1 MKLRYIVFT
10 LGVFCSFL
18 MSSSVEKFSITKKE
32 DNRVSIAFS
41 NEEIIISSKDG
52 FDYITENKNSTIDEG
67 FPSLPS
73 YSFSYGVDPSKEYS
87 IELNIL
93 SSHVINDIDIYPYQ
107 SPKMEK
113 KNSLVINDSFY
124 NSSLNYPSS
133 NIFHSRSVIRGNEIL
148 TINVIPSSYMPS
160 TNQLTV
166 FDEIEIIIEETGD
179 RIDHSSLQKKS
190 RIFQKIYNGM
200 ILDTFDNREID
211 FQDPSILYI
220 CDNDV
225 GSNNTAFN
233 NLLEWRRRQG
243 YEVNVAS
250 LSQTGSS
257 ASSIKN
263 YILNAYNN
271 WENPPEFIC
280 LVGDANG
287 SYSVP
292 TYEVGEGGGWYGA
305 QAESDLPYVLI
316 EGDDSLP
323 DITIGRISIRSSSEL
338 TTVASKIVGYEK
350 LYGGTDWID
359 NVALVGDPSDSG
371 ISTTITNEYI
381 ALIMENYGVDN
392 INEQYSGNYES
403 FMRNQLNNG
412 VSYLNYRGFYGFS
425 GFDSNTVDQLS
436 NGYKLPFLTTLTC
449 DTGSFEEEQNSICET
464 LVKAG
469 SASNPKGAVAV
480 VATAQPYT
488 HTAFNNIV
496 AMGMYSGIFLYGA
509 ETAGE
514 ALAYGQLA
522 IHQTYPQNPNNNVDY
537 FSAWNN
543 LMGDPATLLWTDTPK
558 NLVVDYINN
567 ISASDDLFNVYIIDD
582 EGNPIEGANVNLTN
596 GSDLYVNAQSDIH
609 GYAYVSLEG
618 FSGSTFI
625 TVSCQDCVPYE
636 EDFIVNSTL
645 MPEVVNSSV
654 SVLDSD
660 GFLSPGEIVDV
671 NFDIDNNTSSDFSN
685 ILVTIS
691 SSNQNVVSEDV
702 IIPSMNAFQ
711 TVNVTLGLSL
721 PIDILPDTEPLFYVK
736 ISSAGDNSYQLLN
749 LDIASGST
757 ALNSL
762 NISGAGET
770 SSVQVRLNNIGD
782 LDLTNISGD
791 IIYTGSQLTFSTS
804 ELNWASADQNSNSIS
819 NYIDISVSD
828 YVIDGKI
835 FNVPVFI
842 TSENSSYEQI
852 VSLQITAGNVT
863 TFDPLGPDSYGYYIY
878 DNTDVEY
885 DLAPIYDW
893 VEISETGTYLSQIYD
908 GGNNQDKST
917 TISLPFT
924 FTFYGLDYEEI
935 TICSNGWV
943 SFGRTTLESFRNYPI
958 PGTGGPSPMV
968 AGFWDDLEDGQ
979 TYYQYDAE
987 NDRFII
993 QWDDQELYFDNSYSN
1008 TFQIILYNTGAD
1020 VITGDDEILIQ
1031 YKDFNNESEGYY
1043 PVGNY
1048 SGAVVHGQYA
1058 SVGIEDHTGLDGL
1071 EYTFNDGYPTAA
1083 ARLGDNSAL
1092 FITTRDNSSYLIGD
1106 INQDSDINILDVVLA
1121 VNIVLNVDEALTNI
1135 TAYQEYVSDIN
1146 QDSTINILD
1155 IVLLIELILG
1165 S

>member
-1 MKLRYIVFT
+1 MKLRRILFT
-10 LGVFCSFL
+10 LGFFCSFL
-18 MSSSVEKFSITKKE
+18 ISSSVENFSIIEKKQT
-32 DNRVSIAFS
+32 RVSIAFS
-41 NEEIIISSKDG
+41 NEDITVTSKDG

-73 YSFSYGVDPSKEYS
+73 YSFSYGVDPNKEYS

-93 SSHVINDIDIYPYQ
+93 SSHVINDINIYPYQ
-107 SPKMEK
+107 SPKLEK
-113 KNSLVINDSFY
+113 KTSLIVNDSFY
-124 NSSLNYPSS
+124 NSNLTYPNS
-133 NIFHSRSVIRGNEIL
+133 NIFHNRSVIRGNEIL
-148 TINVIPSSYMPS
+148 TVNVIPSSYMPS
-160 TNQLTV
+160 ANQLTV
-166 FDEIEIIIEETGD
+166 FDEIEIIIEEIGD
-179 RIDHSSLQKKS
+179 RINSSELQKKS
-190 RIFQKIYNGM
+190 RIFEKIYEGM
-200 ILDTFDNREID
+200 ILDTFDTREID

-220 CDNDV
+220 IDNSV
-225 GSNNTAFN
+225 GNNNTAFN
-233 NLLEWRRRQG
+233 SLLEWRRRQG
-243 YEVNVAS
+243 YEVNVANEDQVGTS
-250 LSQTGSS
+250 VNSV
-257 ASSIKN
+257 KN
-263 YILNAYNN
+263 YILDAYNN
-271 WENPPEFIC
+271 WQNPPEFIC

-287 SYSVP
+287 TYSIP

-316 EGDDSLP
+316 DGDDTLP
-323 DITIGRISIRSSSEL
+323 DITIGRISVRADDEL

-350 LYGGTDWID
+350 LYAGTDWID

-381 ALIMENYGVDN
+381 AMIMENYGVEN

-449 DTGSFEEEQNSICET
+449 DTGSFESEQNSICET

-509 ETAGE
+509 QTAGE

-522 IHQTYPQNPNNNVDY
+522 IHQAYPQNPNNNVYY

-543 LMGDPATLLWTDTPK
+543 LMGDPSTLLWTETPK
-558 NLVVDYINN
+558 NLVVDYMTN
-567 ISASDDLFNVYIIDD
+567 ISASDDIFDVYVMDD
-582 EGNPIEGANVNLTN
+582 EGNPIEGVNVNLTN
-596 GSDLYVNAQSDIH
+596 GSDLYLNAKSDIYGH
-609 GYAYVSLEG
+609 AYLSLEG
-618 FSGSTFI
+618 LSGSTFI
-625 TVSCQDCVPYE
+625 TVSCQDCAPYE
-636 EDFIVNSTL
+636 GDFIINSTL
-645 MPEVVNSSV
+645 MPEVINSSL

-660 GFLSPGEIVDV
+660 GLLSPGETVDI
-671 NFDIDNNTSSDFSN
+671 NFDIDNNTSSNFSGLN
-685 ILVTIS
+685 ISIY
-691 SSNQNVVSEDV
+691 SSNEDV
-702 IIPSMNAFQ
+702 ESESVIISSMNAFQ
-711 TVNVTLGLSL
+711 SQNVTLELTI
-721 PIDILPDTEPLFYVK
+721 PTNILPDTEPLFYVK
-736 ISSAGDNSYQLLN
+736 ISGDDDSYQLLN

-757 ALNSL
+757 SLNSL
-762 NISGAGET
+762 NVSGAGET

-782 LDLTNISGD
+782 LDFTNISGD
-791 IIYTGSQLTFSTS
+791 IIYTDSQLSFSTI
-804 ELNWASADQNSNSIS
+804 ELNWSGANQNSNAIS
-819 NYIDISVSD
+819 NYIDITVSD

-835 FNVPVFI
+835 FNIPILI
-842 TSENSSYEQI
+842 TSENTSYEQI
-852 VSLQITAGNVT
+852 VNLQITAGNAT
-863 TFDPLGPDSYGYYIY
+863 TFAPLGQDSYGYYAY
-878 DNTDVEY
+878 DDTDTSY

-908 GGNNQDKST
+908 GGNNQDKSI

-924 FTFYGLDYEEI
+924 FTFYGIDYDEV
-935 TICSNGWV
+935 TICSNGWI
-943 SFGRTTLESFRNYPI
+943 SFGRTSMESFRNYPI

-968 AGFWDDLEDGQ
+968 AGFWDDLEAGQ
-979 TYYQYDAE
+979 TYYQYDSE

-1008 TFQIILYNTGAD
+1008 TFQIILYNTDAD

-1071 EYTFNDGYPTAA
+1071 EYTFNDDYPTAA
-1083 ARLGDNSAL
+1083 ARLGDNSAI

-1106 INQDSDINILDVVLA
+1106 VNQDSDINILDVVLA
-1121 VNIVLNVDEALTNI
+1121 VNIVLNIDGALTNI
-1135 TAYQEYVSDIN
+1135 TAYQEYVADVN
-1146 QDSTINILD
+1146 QDNSINILD
-1155 IVLLIELILG
+1155 IVLLIEIILG
-1165 S
+1165 F